1 MRIRRISANLPGFR
15 EVRLN
20 PGFNLVVADRVV
32 EGTPGT
38 PRRGLGKTSL
48 VEIVNYCLGAS
59 LGVGQ
64 NLMHVKAL
72 DDAWAFT
79 LDLELDGQ
87 QVQVTRGLRRPN
99 EIRVQGELGD
109 EPPGVPDPD
118 GSRLLRLSEWRA
130 YLGVHCYGLNADR
143 PTKYAPGFRSLFA
156 YSARTGPGAFTDPFR
171 IAAEQKAWQVQ
182 LNNAFLLGLN
192 WRTVAS
198 WQQLKN
204 DESALRM
211 LADRSEQS
219 VERMEGGLGE
229 LESERIRVAAD
240 LAELRRSI
248 ADFRVL
254 PQYREAQQRLDVVT
268 SEIKELISEITLTE
282 NLLALYAE
290 RVSAQPEVDVADV
303 VALYAEVGVALPD
316 TTRRSLDEVLEF
328 HRTITRNRRDYL
340 QVEMTRLRTTN
351 AAAQTQLRHLEEE
364 QQQALRLLTSG
375 GALDDL
381 AELQARFGQLSS
393 RLETLDRR
401 AEDIRR
407 LRTDLEKL
415 RTQRQILRHQT
426 FVDHYE
432 RREQWTGAVA
442 TFARITQALFGEPG
456 DLVIDVTDAG
466 YAFRTRSRPEAGPG
480 TDRLHVFAYDLT
492 LATIWADR
500 PNTPGLLIHDSAVF
514 ERAEDRQVAR
524 ALSVA
529 AGQSTTRNF
538 QYVAMINSD
547 VLPEEELSA
556 LGVDLDSRIVLR
568 LTDADPSGAL
578 FGQSF

>member
-1 MRIRRISANLPGFR
+1 MRIRRISGNQPGFR

-20 PGFNLVVADRVV
+20 AGFNLVVADRA
-32 EGTPGT
+32 TRST
-38 PRRGLGKTSL
+38 TDDLRQGLGKTSL
-48 VEIVNYCLGAS
+48 VEIINYCLGAS
-59 LGVGQ
+59 LGIGQ

-79 LDLELDGQ
+79 VDLELDGQ
-87 QVQVTRGLRRPN
+87 ELQVTRGLRRPN
-99 EIRVQGELGD
+99 EIRVHGDLGD
-109 EPPGVPDPD
+109 ERIGVLDPD

-130 YLGVHCYGLNADR
+130 HLGDRCYGLAADQ
-143 PTKYAPGFRSLFA
+143 PHKYVPGFRSLFA

-171 IAAEQKAWQVQ
+171 VAAEQKAWQVQ

-198 WQQLKN
+198 WQQLKT

-211 LADRSEQS
+211 LTEHSEQS

-229 LESERIRVAAD
+229 LESERIRVAAE
-240 LAELRRSI
+240 LAELRGSI

-254 PQYREAQQRLDVVT
+254 PQYREAQQRLDAVT
-268 SEIKELISEITLTE
+268 ARIKELISELTVNE

-290 RVSAQPEVDVADV
+290 RVSAEPDVDAAEVA
-303 VALYAEVGVALPD
+303 ALYAEVGVTLPD
-316 TTRRSLDEVLEF
+316 TTRRSLEEVLEF

-340 QVEMTRLRTTN
+340 QVEMTRLRTMN
-351 AAAQTQLRHLEEE
+351 AAAQAQLRQLEEE
-364 QQQALRLLTSG
+364 QRQALRLLSSG

-415 RTQRQILRHQT
+415 RTQRQILRQQT
-426 FVDHYE
+426 FIDHYE

-442 TFARITQALFGEPG
+442 SFARITLALFGEPG

-480 TDRLHVFAYDLT
+480 SDRLHVFAYDLT

-500 PNTPGLLIHDSAVF
+500 PHTPGLLVHDSAVF
-514 ERAEDRQVAR
+514 ERADDRQVAR

-529 AGQSTTRNF
+529 AEQSAARNF

-547 VLPEEELSA
+547 VLPEEELNA
-556 LGVDLDSRIVLR
+556 LGVDLDNRIVLR
-568 LTDADPSGAL
+568 LTDSDPSGAL